1 MRCQFVRRQIPAEA
15 EIKKKANEACDDSE
29 SEQTPSFMNMDEKQ
43 YGFVTPTRDDQE
55 MPEFPDFSGL
65 SEPSSA
71 KQFETIE
78 DETSTLKTSE
88 SVGSARNNIKPFF
101 NDNNLDQSEDEDE
114 IDDEIC
120 KTIDDSELISPSIN
134 IGEEQYGF
142 ATPTRDDQN
151 MPEFPNFSDLSESS
165 STTKQFETI
174 EDKTSTLKTNESVG
188 SARNNI
194 KPFFNDNNLDQ
205 SEDEDEVDDEICKT
219 IDDSE
224 SISLLVNMDE
234 KQYEFLMLTRDDQ
247 EMNPNFSD
255 LSNSISSQQDEMEAI
270 VVDEASTLKSDGI
283 DEPMRIHKKPIIC
296 DKNLEESEDEDEMED
311 EINSDYPENHIDG
324 LLSTCGLSDD
334 SVV

>member
-1 MRCQFVRRQIPAEA
+1 MQFIISFCLLDLMEFPRNPVTMRCQFVRRQIPAEA
-15 EIKKKANEACDDSE
+15 EIEKNANEAYDDSE

-55 MPEFPDFSGL
+55 MPEFPNFSDL
-65 SEPSSA
+65 SESSSA

-120 KTIDDSELISPSIN
+120 KTIDDSE
-134 IGEEQYGF
+134 
-142 ATPTRDDQN
+142 
-151 MPEFPNFSDLSESS
+151 
-165 STTKQFETI
+165 
-174 EDKTSTLKTNESVG
+174 
-188 SARNNI
+188 
-194 KPFFNDNNLDQ
+194 
-205 SEDEDEVDDEICKT
+205 
-219 IDDSE
+219 

-234 KQYEFLMLTRDDQ
+234 KQYEFVMLTRDDQ
-247 EMNPNFSD
+247 EMTEYPNFSD

-324 LLSTCGLSDD
+324 LLSTCGLSDS